1 MLVRDGVL
9 DELVKRAVSVLGNA
23 YAPYSGVKV
32 AAALLADDG
41 TVYLGVNVENASLG
55 LTICAE
61 RAAVA
66 NAVTHGRR
74 KFVAIAV
81 VSDAEEPLPPCG
93 ACRQVLAEFA
103 NGDLVVV
110 SYSVK
115 TGKRRVWKLKD
126 LLPHAF
132 TPNHLRG

>member
-1 MLVRDGVL
+1 MPVRDNML
-9 DELVKRAVSVLGNA
+9 DELVKRATSVLGNA
-23 YAPYSGVKV
+23 YAPYSGVRV

-74 KFVAIAV
+74 RFVAIAV

-103 NGDLVVV
+103 DGDLVVV

-115 TGKRRVWKLKD
+115 TGRRRVWRLKD

-132 TPNHLRG
+132 TRSYLRG